1 MPVGQA
7 PVVLDSGRGRGGPD
21 GVAHNVS
28 VAGAGGG
35 AMVPDQPSFQPNPD
49 SYRND
54 SYSMIYPN
62 QNASVDGVNHSALAE
77 GAHMPHPNV
86 NNNPHQNIAIVE
98 QRPSLEE
105 EGPATVDSTAARDRE
120 FMERWGFAGATQDD
134 MSEEAG
140 CGDKQSPVQ
149 HPQAPGQPEGSGAR
163 PDGQQHEAS
172 TSQISSI
179 RGHGAPHQQ
188 NPGPGPVH

>member
-1 MPVGQA
+1 
-7 PVVLDSGRGRGGPD
+7 
-21 GVAHNVS
+21 VS
-28 VAGAGGG
+28 VAGPSGG
-35 AMVPDQPSFQPNPD
+35 AIGMVPDQPSFHQNPD
-49 SYRND
+49 SYRNE
-54 SYSMIYPN
+54 SYSMIHPN
-62 QNASVDGVNHSALAE
+62 QNASVDGVNHSALVE
-77 GAHMPHPNV
+77 GSHMPHPNA

-105 EGPATVDSTAARDRE
+105 EGPPTVDSTAARDME

-134 MSEEAG
+134 MSEEEG
-140 CGDKQSPVQ
+140 YGDEQNNTKQSPVQ

-163 PDGQQHEAS
+163 ADGQQHEAS

-188 NPGPGPVH
+188 SPCPAPGH

>member
-1 MPVGQA
+1 MPGGQA
-7 PVVLDSGRGRGGPD
+7 PLAVDSGRGRDWPD

-28 VAGAGGG
+28 VAAPTSG
-35 AMVPDQPSFQPNPD
+35 AMIPDQPSFHPNPD

-54 SYSMIYPN
+54 SYSVIYPN
-62 QNASVDGVNHSALAE
+62 QNASVDGVNHSALVEA
-77 GAHMPHPNV
+77 AHMPHPAV
-86 NNNPHQNIAIVE
+86 INNPHQNIAIVE

-105 EGPATVDSTAARDRE
+105 EGPPTVDSTAARDME

-134 MSEEAG
+134 MSEEPG
-140 CGDKQSPVQ
+140 YGDEQSTVQ
-149 HPQAPGQPEGSGAR
+149 HPQAPGQTEGPEAR
-163 PDGQQHEAS
+163 ADGPQHEVS

-188 NPGPGPVH
+188 NLGPASMH